1 MLNVLDYFKIIQKS
15 KTNLSLFFLFGFSLG
30 LMTLANFNI
39 AHGSHLEVNTTKIS
53 ENIYLIH
60 GAGADVILFDG
71 TDGVILVDDQYA
83 PVTDKMKLLISNIT
97 TNPIKFVINTHLHPD
112 HTGGNKKLG
121 EAGTMIISHDN
132 VRKRL
137 SEDQFYVFINQTV
150 SSLSEKGLP
159 ILTFSENMT
168 IYQNNEKIVLIH
180 LDNGHTDGDSIV
192 FFTNNN
198 VVHTGD
204 VFSDRTYPFIDIPH
218 GGSVKGFISSLE
230 KILLT
235 INNETKV
242 VGGHSGISNQTE
254 VKNYLDM
261 FLDVSNKINNM
272 ILEGKSLDEIIISK
286 PTSKYDAIYNDHS
299 FVKPNDFIEN
309 IYAGLIKR

>member
-15 KTNLSLFFLFGFSLG
+15 KTNLSLFLLFGFSLG

-39 AHGSHLEVNTTKIS
+39 VYGSHLEVNTTKIS
-53 ENIYLIH
+53 ENMYLIH

-97 TNPIKFVINTHLHPD
+97 TNPIKFVINTHIHPD

-137 SEDQFYVFINQTV
+137 SVDQFYVFINQTV

-218 GGSVKGFISSLE
+218 GGSVEGFISSLE
-230 KILLT
+230 KIFLT

-261 FLDVSNKINNM
+261 FIDVSNKINNM
-272 ILEGKSLDEIIISK
+272 ILEGKSLDEIIRSK

-299 FVKPNDFIEN
+299 FVKPNDFIKN
-309 IYAGLIKR
+309 IYASLIKG